1 MRCRSELCDDIA
13 RVSVSTRARELRGPM
28 LWLCSLPAGAALV
41 YVFVLARRL
50 PAGVGQL
57 TWNADYVSVMTLAE
71 TIGSDGQTGHA
82 VIVPVGYFWVGLA
95 PRPLPFPTCPWLCA
109 P

>member
-50 PAGVGQL
+50 PAVVDQL
-57 TWNADYVSVMTLAE
+57 TWNADYVSVMTPAE
-71 TIGSDGQTGHA
+71 TIGPDGKTGHPI
-82 VIVPVGYFWVGLA
+82 IVPSGHFLFGPAA
-95 PRPLPFPTCPWLCA
+95 PSPPV
-109 P
+109 